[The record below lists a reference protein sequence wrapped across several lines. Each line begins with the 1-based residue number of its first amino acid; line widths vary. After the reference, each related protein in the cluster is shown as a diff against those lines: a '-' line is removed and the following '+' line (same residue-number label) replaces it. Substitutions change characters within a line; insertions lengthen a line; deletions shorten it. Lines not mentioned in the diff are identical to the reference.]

1 MNRKPKTEAEK
12 NAEAL
17 SQDPDRVIGP
27 GEEQDGGESILSGR
41 SREHQSEIPE
51 EVEVPREAV
60 PPKSRD

>member
-1 MNRKPKTEAEK
+1 MNRNPKSEAEK

-41 SREHQSEIPE
+41 SREHQAEVPE
-51 EVEVPREAV
+51 EVELPRKAD
-60 PPKSRD
+60 PPK